1 VSGRIEVSGV
11 SVQVSVFGVKDH
23 GSRCSFL
30 VSFLLTPDTRHL
42 KSQLYMPPLLI
53 AAILGTIAAVATA
66 RLLNRYRLSRYFFYP
81 PLVFVALAVI
91 FTVLLGAVLIPF

>member
-1 VSGRIEVSGV
+1 MPHEFVIGEV
-11 SVQVSVFGVKDH
+11 
-23 GSRCSFL
+23 
-30 VSFLLTPDTRHL
+30 
-42 KSQLYMPPLLI
+42 YIPPMLI

-91 FTVLLGAVLIPF
+91 FTVLFGTVLIPF